1 MLELKAITKTYQAKR
16 VKVEALKG
24 ISLTLPE
31 RGMTFIVGKSGSG
44 KSTLLNILGGLDAPT
59 SGDMV
64 VDGTSVKTFKA
75 KEYDAYRNDYVGFV
89 FQEYNLIDS
98 LTVAENVELALNL
111 HGKKD
116 REAVERVLSRVEL
129 EGYGERKV
137 STLSGGQK
145 QRVAIAR
152 ALIKEPKLL
161 IADEPTGALDSETGA
176 NLFLLLKELSKE
188 ILVTVVSHD
197 LDFAREYGDRII
209 ELSDGKIVND
219 SGEPEK
225 KEAKA
230 ATVTFQKKKALTF
243 GKTVK
248 LGLKGVKKNP
258 IWFAI
263 SMVLC
268 AIALVMFG
276 VGMMMSQYDHVR
288 VLSATLLAYDD
299 GVVLRN
305 DGYIHFTTAEMEE
318 IASKY
323 PGIRFKQIYDGSY
336 GTENIDDLVLQNY
349 WNCDL
354 PEMYYQASVNAFCE
368 IGEAEIKQYGYEIVA
383 GRMPMQDGEVAVP
396 LYLYEQLAEV
406 TNRDLYEEERVPCV
420 KNYNDLLGKAL
431 NGNEETLVVV
441 GIVDTKIDPKYESL
455 KHYTYDDYSVEKEE
469 TKRDLA
475 EDFSRMERDG
485 IQFCCFLPEG
495 YFDRHLSS
503 GLKYIKTSLGRGGS
517 HLEILRDQDGAA
529 VPAVYERIELFISY
543 EDLSEADRTHIYA
556 PGLDETKKLEA
567 DEAIVSFELLCRGNY
582 QIDQLYTDKF
592 RELIREYAKGQ
603 IDVLLNDPQFMADY
617 EAAQEQ
623 ISPENFYEEN
633 LRPYGKYYDTNPY
646 GTAGIEL
653 DKDAQ
658 RAVFDLFAQSASQF
672 AFYDRKDGQE
682 KIVTKKLVGIF
693 FSSPNNWETVISLS
707 DPEYISQYEPYKT
720 KTIESIYADISD
732 CGIEE
737 LTRFVEEYEKGD
749 NTSPYFN
756 NEFVSKMSPVDE
768 FATVFGGW
776 GYLLGIVFI
785 IFSVLMIFNF
795 ISSNVRDRKAEIGVL
810 RALGAGMGDT
820 VRIFLTEALLITLLT
835 SAITLGLLLIAVPIF
850 NNQFVSLVGLA
861 MRAVSVN
868 YKVVLSVVGIAL
880 ASALLAF
887 LIPLIHIAKMKPID
901 AIRKE

>member
-24 ISLTLPE
+24 ITLTLPE

-44 KSTLLNILGGLDAPT
+44 KSSLLNILGGLDAPT

-64 VDGTSVKTFKA
+64 VDGTSVKMFKA

-111 HGKKD
+111 HGEKD

-176 NLFLLLKELSKE
+176 KLFLLLKELSKE
-188 ILVTVVSHD
+188 ILVVVVSHD

-230 ATVTFQKKKALTF
+230 TTVTFQKKKTLTF

-258 IWFAI
+258 IRFAI

-276 VGMMMSQYDHVR
+276 VGMMMSQYYHVR
-288 VLSATLLAYDD
+288 VLSETLLAYDD

-305 DGYIHFTTAEMEE
+305 DGDIHFTTAEMEE
-318 IASKY
+318 ITSKY

-336 GTENIDDLVLQNY
+336 GAKNYDDIVLQNY

-368 IGEAEIKQYGYEIVA
+368 IGEAEIKQYGFEIVA
-383 GRMPMQDGEVAVP
+383 GKIPTQDGEVAVP

-431 NGNEETLVVV
+431 NENEESLVVV
-441 GIVDTKIDPKYESL
+441 GIVDTKIDLKYESL
-455 KHYTYDDYSVEKEE
+455 KNYTYDDYSVEKEKA
-469 TKRDLA
+469 KRDLA
-475 EDFSRMERDG
+475 EDFSRMARDS
-485 IQFCCFLPEG
+485 IQFCCYLPEG
-495 YFDRHLSS
+495 YFGRHLSS
-503 GLKYIKTSLGRGGS
+503 GLKYINSLVGNNC
-517 HLEILRDQDGAA
+517 LEILRDQGRDDL
-529 VPAVYERIELFISY
+529 PAVYESIERFISY
-543 EDLSEADRTHIYA
+543 KDLSEADRTHIYA
-556 PGLDETKKLEA
+556 PGLDETKKLEV

-582 QIDQLYTDKF
+582 QINQLYTDKF

-603 IDVLLNDPQFMADY
+603 IDVLLNDPQFMSDY
-617 EAAQEQ
+617 EAAQVQ

-633 LRPYGKYYDTNPY
+633 LSPYGKYYDTNPY

-672 AFYDRKDGQE
+672 TFYDRKDGQE

-693 FSSPNNWETVISLS
+693 PDHLNYSKRLICLS
-707 DPEYISQYEPYKT
+707 DPEYVSQYEPYKT

-737 LTRFVEEYEKGD
+737 LTRFVEEYETGD
-749 NTSPYFN
+749 QVSPYFDN
-756 NEFVSKMSPVDE
+756 QFVAKMSLVDE

-776 GYLLGIVFI
+776 GYLLGMVFI

-861 MRAVSVN
+861 MRVVSMN